1 MSEFLTLKDFEKFNK
16 KNDDRFAEYGRRIGE
31 FELLREE
38 VKDLRAAI
46 ISTNQ
51 VIEKLNACLL
61 DSVKESKTKDI
72 EYRGFQELVSEKF
85 DAAKANI
92 ENIKKAIEQAKL
104 GLSDANASHRS
115 NVEKI
120 AQIGL
125 QLTSLTALKS
135 GLDALQEDVRLFK
148 QSAIS
153 QIENSKSYVQKFL
166 SEVSNLKSDLVRTL
180 EFKGVY
186 ETDKQE
192 IAQSFIKI
200 SEGLVAN
207 RNNAINLISER
218 IEFMKKE
225 FVDKIAA
232 IPIPEFKEPI
242 PESRIAKIESQ
253 LEMIALDAK
262 NAFLKSGNVDMQSQL
277 HQKKIENIQL
287 LLKQHELNK

>member
-1 MSEFLTLKDFEKFNK
+1 MRD
-16 KNDDRFAEYGRRIGE
+16 
-31 FELLREE
+31 
-38 VKDLRAAI
+38 AI

-61 DSVKESKTKDI
+61 DSVKESKTKDV

-92 ENIKKAIEQAKL
+92 ENVKKAIEQAKL

-115 NVEKI
+115 NVDKI

-148 QSAIS
+148 QSATS

-166 SEVSNLKSDLVRTL
+166 SEISNLKSDLVRAL

-218 IEFMKKE
+218 IESIKKE

-232 IPIPEFKEPI
+232 IPIPEFKESI